1 MRGEEVAHLRVH
13 HFAPAAAAED
23 AVVTGTFDDEM
34 LAAVCT
40 DAGAQCLR
48 RFGLAEAGDVV
59 QLAFDAQQ
67 RGIADGRRV
76 DLLAIDHP
84 LATRQ
89 QEVLEHH
96 ADGVQVVLGRHVQHR
111 VVFVV
116 EAAMRFGVAVVA
128 AQQVQVELVVRLHV
142 AVGIHGHEPGML
154 QEARIHAATG
164 AGVAGRHGVDDVV
177 LEPRQRVLRGQ
188 VVHCSRAAAR
198 IDRAAH
204 HHQRA
209 RRRFATAGH
218 QRNRGQHRHGR
229 LAHAHHVQALNAKVA
244 DEFLDVGDVVVQAE
258 LTFAG
263 RHHAR
268 IHPVG
273 DVHAVV
279 AQQGAHGIAQQAGR
293 LHCCGA

>member
-1 MRGEEVAHLRVH
+1 
-13 HFAPAAAAED
+13 
-23 AVVTGTFDDEM
+23 
-34 LAAVCT
+34 
-40 DAGAQCLR
+40 
-48 RFGLAEAGDVV
+48 
-59 QLAFDAQQ
+59 
-67 RGIADGRRV
+67 
-76 DLLAIDHP
+76 
-84 LATRQ
+84 
-89 QEVLEHH
+89 
-96 ADGVQVVLGRHVQHR
+96 
-111 VVFVV
+111 
-116 EAAMRFGVAVVA
+116 MRFGVAVVA

-279 AQQGAHGIAQQAGR
+279 AQQGAHGIAQQRGVVTGQRGNQQHLRVVAAGGAHVAVEVHAALGRTRGAAGEGDQAHGIGRRRGNGVRDRAGR
-293 LHCCGA
+293 RTALRPSGGRRTARPGSGPSR

>member
-1 MRGEEVAHLRVH
+1 MAAGVH
-13 HFAPAAAAED
+13 R
-23 AVVTGTFDDEM
+23 
-34 LAAVCT
+34 
-40 DAGAQCLR
+40 Q
-48 RFGLAEAGDVV
+48 EA
-59 QLAFDAQQ
+59 
-67 RGIADGRRV
+67 
-76 DLLAIDHP
+76 
-84 LATRQ
+84 
-89 QEVLEHH
+89 
-96 ADGVQVVLGRHVQHR
+96 
-111 VVFVV
+111 
-116 EAAMRFGVAVVA
+116 
-128 AQQVQVELVVRLHV
+128 
-142 AVGIHGHEPGML
+142 GML

-268 IHPVG
+268 IHPVAAWRG
-273 DVHAVV
+273 DRT
-279 AQQGAHGIAQQAGR
+279 AGQPAAPSGR
-293 LHCCGA
+293 RGRRRARRGGSAPGGRRAYRAPGFR

>member
-1 MRGEEVAHLRVH
+1 MAAGVH
-13 HFAPAAAAED
+13 R
-23 AVVTGTFDDEM
+23 
-34 LAAVCT
+34 
-40 DAGAQCLR
+40 Q
-48 RFGLAEAGDVV
+48 EA
-59 QLAFDAQQ
+59 
-67 RGIADGRRV
+67 
-76 DLLAIDHP
+76 
-84 LATRQ
+84 
-89 QEVLEHH
+89 
-96 ADGVQVVLGRHVQHR
+96 
-111 VVFVV
+111 
-116 EAAMRFGVAVVA
+116 
-128 AQQVQVELVVRLHV
+128 
-142 AVGIHGHEPGML
+142 GML

-273 DVHAVV
+273 AVHAVV
-279 AQQGAHGIAQQAGR
+279 AQQGAHGIAQQGGVVAGQRRDHQHER
-293 LHCCGA
+293 LVEHGVQLVGFIAVALEAQQLAERLAHFLVHDNRHALAIDVDFVDAPLGLLVILADAMEQLVDRGQAIGTRHLRPPVARVGEEFGVGLGLVHPGGEQVAGQFVQLIEHDDRIC